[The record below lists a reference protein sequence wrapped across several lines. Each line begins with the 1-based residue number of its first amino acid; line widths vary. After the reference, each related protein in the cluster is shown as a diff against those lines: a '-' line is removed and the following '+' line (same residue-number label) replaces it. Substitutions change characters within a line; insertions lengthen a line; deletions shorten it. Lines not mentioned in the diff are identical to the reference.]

1 MSAQRTIA
9 KLRSE
14 VEFLHLACAQLEEQ
28 RDAQRIRALLAE
40 ERLLHPTYHHL
51 NADRLPVWKS

>member
-28 RDAQRIRALLAE
+28 RDAQRIRAILTE
-40 ERLLHPTYHHL
+40 EHAAALIERKKWEDEGL
-51 NADRLPVWKS
+51 